1 MRRVSLNARTFFEDD
16 SSDEVHVALFQIEHE
31 SLDTPVR
38 LSTDPTE
45 RLTTDPLVYGT
56 RSNWLGADPTT
67 EPFQFIL
74 ASSILPSDIDDEAA
88 SGNIVIENVHGD
100 ISKVLRSFTSA
111 ATIHMAVVLASS
123 PNEIE
128 AEWRDMQLTTADIG
142 SGDVVLEFSRD
153 DIEDEY
159 SPGGRMSKNWF
170 PALYG

>member
-1 MRRVSLNARTFFEDD
+1 
-16 SSDEVHVALFQIEHE
+16 
-31 SLDTPVR
+31 
-38 LSTDPTE
+38 
-45 RLTTDPLVYGT
+45 
-56 RSNWLGADPTT
+56 
-67 EPFQFIL
+67 
-74 ASSILPSDIDDEAA
+74 
-88 SGNIVIENVHGD
+88 
-100 ISKVLRSFTSA
+100 
-111 ATIHMAVVLASS
+111 VLASS